1 MIKNKCGCSPDRWC
15 KTCVDNLMYII
26 SNLNGR
32 IENLETITIGLSSDI
47 EKLNKRLG
55 SMSDNIDQ
63 NPGNIFVGGSCCDD

>member
-1 MIKNKCGCSPDRWC
+1 MTTYINDSVIVELHTLIKKL
-15 KTCVDNLMYII
+15 TI
-26 SNLNGR
+26 R

-55 SMSDNIDQ
+55 SMSDNINQ